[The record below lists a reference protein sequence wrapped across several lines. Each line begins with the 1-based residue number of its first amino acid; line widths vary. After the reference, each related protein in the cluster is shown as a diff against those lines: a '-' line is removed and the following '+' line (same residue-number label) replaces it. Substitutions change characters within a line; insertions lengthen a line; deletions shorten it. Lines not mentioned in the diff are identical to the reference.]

1 MHGIKFLIFE
11 ILQSFNLC
19 SDRFLGM
26 KIDFE
31 NITLSFIDQFAKFK
45 NISSYVIS
53 LIGV

>member
-26 KIDFE
+26 KIE
-31 NITLSFIDQFAKFK
+31 SYITLSFIDQFAKFK